1 MKLTPPSV
9 AAWLISVVVGGLGL
23 LIHLGIIHVR
33 LGVDSFW
40 LVAGGFLL
48 LVLATLVRGL

>member
-1 MKLTPPSV
+1 MRLTPPST
-9 AAWLISVVVGGLGL
+9 ASWLIAVIVGGLGI
-23 LIHLGIIHVR
+23 LIHIGALSVR

-48 LVLATLVRGL
+48 LAVASLVRGL